1 MSAHYMIL
9 LTGKE
14 AETFLWQRG
23 RLTDRH
29 CFDASDAGVQA
40 FTEHLQRHPDA
51 AVTLLTD
58 LIKEDFQLDT
68 IPHLVGPS
76 HQAMLARKLAQT
88 YRTTRYRHGSVQGRS
103 NESPATSP
111 EYKHPATSPEYKAR
125 RDDQLLLSALTDPEL
140 LKPWCDAILRLKMAL
155 PGIYSVPLV
164 SPHLTRKM
172 GLDTLAHL
180 LLITFSQDD
189 SLRQSY
195 LQNGQLKFSRRSIL
209 QGSDPGQLP
218 HNLEEECA
226 RLQQYLQNQRLLP
239 RDQALEIVVLC
250 PAQHY
255 QALQDALAEN
265 PRHHFRFVPLQT
277 AFELCALPLP
287 DTEALG
293 SALFLSFL
301 AKHRL
306 SNQYATPDE
315 TRYWR
320 LAIVQRALRW
330 SAAGLLGTA
339 LLTASFD
346 LVGIVDHRQAS
357 AALKEQIQLFDRQR
371 QSILNGFP
379 PLPASAAQMRE
390 AVELADKLS
399 ASSDTARKVL
409 SATGKALAQFPEIH
423 LEQLAWVVSS
433 QPDKEF
439 SSAAPA
445 GADAA
450 APGLMAGEPRLVT
463 LIEGDVAPFSGFRE
477 EVGSVTRFMAEL
489 KKDNQSE
496 LTALAMPIDTAS
508 QASLQGVQG
517 GGESQSEMSKTR
529 FKLKQ
534 VQAIDTSLPAAEP

>member
-1 MSAHYMIL
+1 MSTRLMIL

-23 RLTDRH
+23 HLTDPH
-29 CFDASDAGVQA
+29 SFDGGDAGIAA
-40 FTEHLQRHPDA
+40 FTEYLQQYPDA

-58 LIKEDFQLDT
+58 LIEEDFHLDT
-68 IPHLVGPS
+68 LPHLSGRS
-76 HQAMLARKLAQT
+76 HQSMLTRKLAQT
-88 YRTTRYRHGSVQGRS
+88 YRTTPYRHGAVQGR
-103 NESPATSP
+103 NEDG
-111 EYKHPATSPEYKAR
+111 R
-125 RDDQLLLSALTDPEL
+125 RDDQLLLSALTNPDI
-140 LKPWCDAILRLKMAL
+140 LKPWIDAILRLNRAL
-155 PGIYSVPLV
+155 LGIVSVPLV
-164 SPHLTRKM
+164 SQPLIKKM

-209 QGSDPGQLP
+209 RGNDPGQLP
-218 HNLEEECA
+218 GNLDEECT

-239 RDQALEIVVLC
+239 RDQRLEIVVLC
-250 PAQHY
+250 PVQHY
-255 QALQDALAEN
+255 QALQEALAEN

-330 SAAGLLGTA
+330 SAAGLLGMA

-346 LVGIVDHRQAS
+346 LVGIVDHRQVS
-357 AALKEQIQLFDRQR
+357 AALKEQTQLFDRQR

-379 PLPASAAQMRE
+379 PLPASPAQMRE

-409 SATGKALAQFPEIH
+409 SATSQALAQFPEIH
-423 LEQLAWVVSS
+423 LEQLAWIVSS

-439 SSAAPA
+439 ASPDPA

-450 APGLMAGEPRLVT
+450 APGLMTGEPRLVT

-489 KKDNQSE
+489 KKDNRSE

-517 GGESQSEMSKTR
+517 GGESQAEMSKTR

-534 VQAIDTSLPAAEP
+534 VQAIDEPPPAEKP